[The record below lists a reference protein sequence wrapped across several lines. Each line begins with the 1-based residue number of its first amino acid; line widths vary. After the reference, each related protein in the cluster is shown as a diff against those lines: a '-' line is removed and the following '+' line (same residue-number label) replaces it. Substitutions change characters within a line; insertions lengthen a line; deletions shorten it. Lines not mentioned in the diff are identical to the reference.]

1 MAMPTL
7 ALLTLAVLTHQL
19 NDEELVPVADALLA
33 HYTALPEA
41 RADLTRTL
49 SPQPQPNPNPNP

>member
-1 MAMPTL
+1 MALPPTL

-33 HYTALPEA
+33 HYAALPEA
-41 RADLTRTL
+41 RADLI
-49 SPQPQPNPNPNP
+49 QP